1 MNWFSRWEFIQYVL
15 SLNPSRYDE
24 HFRPIYLL
32 CSSCAYDFNYI
43 LRYEKIFI
51 EEPFLVQQL
60 GAEGDADT
68 FCVTN
73 ISNELILGI
82 VKSKWENSNKRNIT
96 DQQLIEAYFDLL
108 SNNEIKRLYEIYR
121 LDFKQFNYTFTF
133 RGITYNDLSEEHKSA

>member
-1 MNWFSRWEFIQYVL
+1 VAKRVNAKLPSWWEFIQHVL
-15 SLNPSRYDE
+15 SLNPSKFDE

-43 LRYEKIFI
+43 LRYERISI

-60 GAEGDADT
+60 GAEG
-68 FCVTN
+68 
-73 ISNELILGI
+73 I
-82 VKSKWENSNKRNIT
+82 VKSKWENSNKKSNIT

-133 RGITYNDLSEEHKSA
+133 RGITYNALQ